1 MSGKTALKLRRK
13 LIVLCAAGTLF
24 QSVQCTQTSET
35 LVQSLFQSVASVFIT
50 DYVNHLLGVNPLSF

>member
-1 MSGKTALKLRRK
+1 MSGKTALKLKRK

-35 LVQSLFQSVASVFIT
+35 LMQSLFNSVASVFIT
-50 DYVNHLLGVNPLSF
+50 DYFNHLFGVTTFTF